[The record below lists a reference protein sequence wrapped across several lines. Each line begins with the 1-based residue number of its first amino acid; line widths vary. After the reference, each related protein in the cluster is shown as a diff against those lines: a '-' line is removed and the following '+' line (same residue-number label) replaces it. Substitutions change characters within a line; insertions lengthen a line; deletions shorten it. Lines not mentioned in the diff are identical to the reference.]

1 MKGFLRGLFY
11 YGVWTLLKA
20 GQTIVMIF
28 PAAAV
33 SWVATSLADA
43 GFFLVPRV
51 RRTSVA
57 NLTIALG
64 DEMEAAVL
72 DRVARQSMRN
82 FFLDMPEIGHALRID
97 CQRFRAEIPVSGR
110 EHLDAALA
118 KGKGM
123 IALGSHLGNFCLV
136 GARLAAEGYPVSVLV
151 KPPRNLRI
159 AGLMDDYRQKLG
171 QKTVRARPRLQAT
184 RELIHLLRDN
194 EIAVVIADEFRSNGI
209 PAPFFGHPVAAR
221 RGPVT
226 LALRTGAAV
235 VPVYMFR
242 QANGRLALMI
252 EPELNLTWSGRLTED
267 IRSNTVLVTAWL
279 EQVVRAHPEQW
290 NWMVVRWQEGL
301 RDLPHRSRR
310 RFRKHS
316 SSSRLAGQNQTERN

>member
-1 MKGFLRGLFY
+1 MKGFLRGLSY
-11 YGVWTLLKA
+11 YGVWMLLKA
-20 GQTIVMIF
+20 GESIVTIF
-28 PAAAV
+28 PAAVV
-33 SWVATSLADA
+33 SRFATVLADA

-51 RRTSVA
+51 RRTSIA

-64 DEMEAAVL
+64 DEMEASVV

-97 CQRFRAEIPVSGR
+97 REQFRDEVAVSGL

-118 KGKGM
+118 KGKGV
-123 IALGSHLGNFCLV
+123 IALGAHLGNFCLV

-151 KPPRNLRI
+151 KPPGNLRI

-171 QKTVRARPRLQAT
+171 QRTVRARPRLQAT
-184 RELIHLLRDN
+184 RELIRLLRDN
-194 EIAVVIADEFRSNGI
+194 EIAVVIADEFRSNGV
-209 PAPFFGHPVAAR
+209 PTPFFGRLVAAR

-226 LALRTGAAV
+226 LALRTEAAV

-242 QANGRLALMI
+242 QANGRLALVI
-252 EPELNLTWSGRLTED
+252 EPALSLTTSGRLTED
-267 IRSNTVLVTAWL
+267 IRSNTVLLTAWL

-301 RDLPHRSRR
+301 PDLSRRSRR
-310 RFRKHS
+310 RFRKHP

>member
-1 MKGFLRGLFY
+1 M
-11 YGVWTLLKA
+11 
-20 GQTIVMIF
+20 
-28 PAAAV
+28 
-33 SWVATSLADA
+33 
-43 GFFLVPRV
+43 
-51 RRTSVA
+51 
-57 NLTIALG
+57 ALG
-64 DEMEAAVL
+64 GEMEVSVL

-97 CQRFRAEIPVSGR
+97 REQFRDEVAVSGL

-118 KGKGM
+118 KGRGV
-123 IALGSHLGNFCLV
+123 IALGAHLGNFCLV

-151 KPPRNLRI
+151 KPPRNPRI

-171 QKTVRARPRLQAT
+171 QKTVRARPRSQAT
-184 RELIHLLRDN
+184 RELIRLLRDN

-209 PAPFFGHPVAAR
+209 PTPFFGHPVAAR

-242 QANGRLALMI
+242 QADGRLALMI
-252 EPELNLTWSGRLTED
+252 EPELSLTTTGRLTED
-267 IRSNTVLVTAWL
+267 IRSNTVLLTAWL

-290 NWMVVRWQEGL
+290 NWMVVRWQEGSG
-301 RDLPHRSRR
+301 DLQHRSRR

>member
-33 SWVATSLADA
+33 SWVATLLADA

-123 IALGSHLGNFCLV
+123 IALGAHLGNFCLV

-184 RELIHLLRDN
+184 RELIRLLRDN

-310 RFRKHS
+310 R
-316 SSSRLAGQNQTERN
+316 